1 MQLDVE
7 KLPKNGTLKANLTI
21 TPQTAG
27 VYVGGNTYKLRFSG
41 ADEENSGML
50 SLTGYFKKAG
60 TTPTIKRKFW
70 TGS

>member
-1 MQLDVE
+1 MHLAAEQVPNFSGSQSSSVMQLDVE

-41 ADEENSGML
+41 ADE
-50 SLTGYFKKAG
+50 
-60 TTPTIKRKFW
+60 
-70 TGS
+70 